1 MLWNVKIKYEG
12 STEYKEDIVY
22 SDGPLKLDT
31 KDIRSS
37 IVNRLTYTSNSN
49 LHPPHLVVLSDK
61 KYIIPDWIEV
71 HPLTTFDDIIWN
83 KPVEKVIEE
92 KTFKFESSSE
102 KGMFYKVRVR
112 GTKISCNCSGFFR
125 AKDRNK
131 GCKHCQEVRSR
142 MLKN

>member
-12 STEYKEDIVY
+12 STEYKESVVC

-37 IVNRLTYTSNSN
+37 IVNRLTYTSKSKS
-49 LHPPHLVVLSDK
+49 HPPHLVVLNDK

-83 KPVEKVIEE
+83 KPSEKPIEE

-102 KGMFYKVRVR
+102 KGMFYKVRVIGSR
-112 GTKISCNCSGFFR
+112 VSCTCPGVWRS
-125 AKDRNK
+125 KDRS
-131 GCKHCQEVRSR
+131 CKHMKQVKQE
-142 MLKN
+142 LGL